1 MIHPI
6 CTCFRI
12 DGLKAMSHGN
22 SGGKQVINL
31 ANMSNGS
38 QFCVFS
44 QDKTTILVM
53 QNVQFELQHVLHHYF

>member
-1 MIHPI
+1 MLSELIHDTHHL

-12 DGLKAMSHGN
+12 AGLKAMSYGN
-22 SGGKQVINL
+22 SGGKQLINL

-44 QDKTTILVM
+44 QDETTILVM
-53 QNVQFELQHVLHHYF
+53 

>member
-22 SGGKQVINL
+22 SGGKQVINQ

-38 QFCVFS
+38 QSCVFS
-44 QDKTTILVM
+44 QDKTTILV
-53 QNVQFELQHVLHHYF
+53 QNVQF